1 MKNKILSVIL
11 LTALTLTTITGCSLP
26 TKVGNADS
34 EISTLPLEDEEYPV
48 DVQPNINT
56 TVQPGTLF
64 DEAWLTET
72 ITQLTGSVPTDFIC
86 YLDDGTTAKEFT
98 AVEGVHTVSIVYNTD
113 AEEGLETSFTY
124 SAEGDPVEVE
134 PEETAEVNVAPEAP
148 EYKIVF
154 TVSPNLEKLSL
165 ITGDDIVEAFDD
177 DTFYVLTDY
186 DATQYSEYATHVYDS
201 SSTSMTNMF
210 NEDGTEYWDD
220 ASYTASYSTSVYEFD
235 DSLTQGLVFVLTSNE
250 AEEPV
255 ALFRHYVADDT
266 AEDETTETTEDA
278 EPTDED
284 DTSLDEMIYG
294 DLCYEITNNGY
305 VTVDWLFPAFTRTS
319 AELTNNTGTVLTGDE
334 ETLDASIKPNY
345 QSLHPELYI
354 WPELSDEY
362 SRWDYRITDSTTFNS
377 TIKLADGS
385 IIPKGQQTQ
394 GDGSFSYDFANTVG
408 YSNGGGSATN
418 VNNAEEGT
426 EEDDPDSITLD
437 VDGTNYKVSTYE
449 NYKLQKDQSTGMIA
463 VLSLNG
469 TIYNVKVMDMTEWQS
484 NQKVCYYGT
493 DVVGKDYS
501 IVADMQVSTKDGTN
515 GTLYNIEY
523 TDATGS
529 TMKVPYMSVILGYSN
544 NKVLVVYRDNE
555 LEYEYSTALTDII
568 RKCIE
573 KES

>member
-1 MKNKILSVIL
+1 MKNKILSAIL

-26 TKVGNADS
+26 TKGGDANS
-34 EISTLPLEDEEYPV
+34 EVSTLPLDNEEYPV
-48 DVQPNINT
+48 DAQPTVNT
-56 TVQPGTLF
+56 TVQPGTIF

-72 ITQLTGSVPTDFIC
+72 ITQLTGSIPTDFIC
-86 YLDDGTTAKEFT
+86 YLDDGTTSKEFT

-113 AEEGLETSFTY
+113 SESGLETSFTY
-124 SAEGDPVEVE
+124 SAEGDPIEVE
-134 PEETAEVNVAPEAP
+134 PEETVETNVAPEAP

-165 ITGDDIVEAFDD
+165 ITGDDIIDTFDD
-177 DTFYVLTDY
+177 DTFYMLTDY
-186 DATQYSEYATHVYDS
+186 DTAQYNEYSTHVYDS
-201 SSTSMTNMF
+201 SFTSMTNMF

-220 ASYTASYSTSVYEFD
+220 ASYTASYSTAVYEFD
-235 DSLTQGLVFVLTSNE
+235 DSLTQGLVFVLMSNE
-250 AEEPV
+250 AEESV
-255 ALFRHYVADDT
+255 ALFRHYVADDMEE
-266 AEDETTETTEDA
+266 AETTED
-278 EPTDED
+278 TED
-284 DTSLDEMIYG
+284 ADTSLDEMIYG

-305 VTVDWLFPAFTRTS
+305 VTVDWLFPSFTRTFT
-319 AELTNNTGTVLTGDE
+319 ELTGDTDTGLVEDE

-354 WPELSDEY
+354 WPELGDEY

-385 IIPKGQQTQ
+385 IIPKGQQSQ

-408 YSNGGGSATN
+408 YSNGGGSATS
-418 VNNAEEGT
+418 ASEEEA